1 MVRKTAV
8 AAAAQWQEDDGE
20 DEDDEEEQGGGERI
34 RISGKKNSMHVISLV
49 AYLCSSRMWPFASKM
64 GTH

>member
-20 DEDDEEEQGGGERI
+20 DEDDEEEQGGERI